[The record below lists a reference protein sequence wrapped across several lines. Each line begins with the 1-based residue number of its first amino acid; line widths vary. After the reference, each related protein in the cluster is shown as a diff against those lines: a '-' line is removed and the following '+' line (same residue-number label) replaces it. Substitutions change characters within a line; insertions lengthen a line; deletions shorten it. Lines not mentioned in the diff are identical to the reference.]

1 MAAFQIRKIQSIIVL
16 IIVLIAILWL
26 FKDNISKVSVFQKHT
41 QQFDTIKEEL
51 KDITYLEKIDNF
63 LIKEYSKEQLLL
75 HTIEADTYYRYKN
88 SPVKL
93 LNIKLTQY
101 DEIGQKKAVLTSNRA
116 EIRKS
121 GDIFFK
127 DKINIQSKNGAL
139 HEINTE
145 SLIVL
150 SNSGQIIS
158 NSEVAYL
165 GENAIIHA
173 QGMEM
178 SNNDDTMS
186 LVGDVIINQDS
197 GAVIETVNLFVSHDD
212 GEKIYKSTGKT
223 FYNSNVESVEIL
235 TKSDL
240 ETLSDSELILKAID
254 SGIRDKIEF
263 AGSQALDH
271 DIPSYEKDLANREEL
286 IESLVEL
293 TKRKPDNKISA
304 DEGMILDMNEN
315 LMQLL
320 GRVEVLNSSGSTM
333 NSYNLI
339 VDQSNGGEVYKSNH
353 PTHYQTKVSDIRAK
367 RVHYDAKT
375 KNVEL
380 TGGVQG
386 VYE

>member
-26 FKDNISKVSVFQKHT
+26 FQDNIAKFSVFQKHT

-75 HTIEADTYYRYKN
+75 HTIEADTYYSYKN

-93 LNIKLTQY
+93 LNIKLTKY
-101 DEIGQKKAVLTSNRA
+101 DEIGQKRAVLTSNRA

-150 SNSGQIIS
+150 SNSGQIIG
-158 NSEVAYL
+158 NSEVTYL
-165 GENAIIHA
+165 GESAIINA

-186 LVGDVIINQDS
+186 LVGDVIIEQDL
-197 GAVIETVNLFVSHDD
+197 GGVIESRNLFISYAD
-212 GEKIYKSTGKT
+212 GEKHYQSAEKTIYRSKENTI
-223 FYNSNVESVEIL
+223 NS
-235 TKSDL
+235 DM
-240 ETLSDSELILKAID
+240 
-254 SGIRDKIEF
+254 
-263 AGSQALDH
+263 
-271 DIPSYEKDLANREEL
+271 
-286 IESLVEL
+286 
-293 TKRKPDNKISA
+293 
-304 DEGMILDMNEN
+304 GMDLDMNKN
-315 LMQLL
+315 LMKLL

-339 VDQSNGGEVYKSNH
+339 VDQSNGGEVYKSNY
-353 PTHYQTKVSDIRAK
+353 PTHYQTKVSNIRAK
-367 RVHYDAKT
+367 GVHYDAKT

-380 TGGVQG
+380 TGGVLG